1 MNSSNSLRE
10 SPTNRITESLG
21 NWRTLA
27 FLCLLLVAVVA
38 LAAHG
43 AAAQPTTPP
52 ANENSFP
59 PAAVP
64 NWLDT
69 GSNAWMLTAAT
80 LVGLMSVPGLALYY
94 GGLARKKFALNT
106 ALMTFYAFAAVL
118 VVWILAG
125 YNLGFGAASISFTY
139 NGIHYGLLG
148 TLASVAPGLTE
159 GSQALVGPAQLALN
173 LPTSTVVWFQFVFAA
188 ITPILFIGAIIE
200 RMSFKAWLIIVPVW
214 SLLVYSPLA
223 YWMFAGGW
231 LNQMGAVDFSG
242 GFVIHLDAGIAGL
255 AAAMAIGPRAL
266 GKRGVRPNNLM
277 FVLVGCGLVWLGWN
291 GFNGGDPYGSSID
304 ASIAVLNTDLA
315 TAVSAI
321 VWMCMDMRGF
331 GKPSLTGA
339 MTGAITGL
347 VAITPAA
354 GYVSG
359 WGAIVI
365 GICSGI
371 IPWIAMY
378 KLMPRLKVDDPLG
391 VFPGHGVAGLT
402 GGLLTGVLAD
412 PNVGQYVYPGLTG
425 AIFGN
430 LYQLEIQ
437 AFAAGVTIVYSFCVT
452 YAIFKVVGKMTK
464 LQETEAV
471 LKVGDFAIHGEV
483 AYPEDEEEDT
493 STVAAE
499 PPEAK

>member
-1 MNSSNSLRE
+1 MLAV
-10 SPTNRITESLG
+10 IVLG
-21 NWRTLA
+21 
-27 FLCLLLVAVVA
+27 
-38 LAAHG
+38 AHTV
-43 AAAQPTTPP
+43 AAQATPP
-52 ANENSFP
+52 PNLSSFP
-59 PAAVP
+59 PASVP
-64 NWLDT
+64 SWLDT

-94 GGLARKKFALNT
+94 GGLTRKKFALNT
-106 ALMTFYAFAAVL
+106 MLMTFYAFAAVM

-125 YNLGFGAASISFTY
+125 YNLGFGAASITIDGY
-139 NGIHYGLLG
+139 GILG
-148 TLASVAPGLTE
+148 TLGSVAPGLTE
-159 GSQALVGPAQLALN
+159 GSQALVGPMQLALN

-255 AAAMAIGPRAL
+255 AAALAIGPRAI
-266 GKRGVRPNNLM
+266 GKRGMRPNNLM

-321 VWMCMDMRGF
+321 VWMCMDMKGL
-331 GKPSLTGA
+331 GKPTLTGA

-371 IPWIAMY
+371 IPWLAMY

-412 PNVGQYVYPGLTG
+412 PNVSQYVYPGLTG

-430 LYQLEIQ
+430 IHQLEIQ
-437 AFAAGVTIVYSFCVT
+437 AFAAGVTIVYSFVVT
-452 YAIFKVVGKMTK
+452 FVIFKTVGAITK
-464 LQETEAV
+464 LQETESV
-471 LKVGDFAIHGEV
+471 LKIGDFAIHGEV
-483 AYPEDEEEDT
+483 AYPEDEESGT
-493 STVAAE
+493 TMA
-499 PPEAK
+499 PEAK